1 MFRYVHTNIIAK
13 DPEKLIDFYKKALHC
28 KSIDETRDLSGEWL
42 DKMTGIENAHITG
55 EHLLLPGWGDDHPT
69 LEIFSYDEVKDR
81 LPEAIN
87 RHGLGHLAFEVDDV
101 EESLEV
107 IKQYGGK
114 VYGEL
119 VTADYPGGVE
129 AVFVYAMDP
138 EGNIIELQS
147 WKNLK
152 SECKEIREANAI
164 RETILEEQ
172 ERQIE
177 ILAHEN
183 NDLRNT
189 NEKLQKSNN
198 KLNKLVLSQEK
209 LIHVLLEDSS
219 DEDD

>member
-13 DPEKLIDFYKKALHC
+13 DPGKLIEFYKNALHC
-28 KSIDETRDLSGEWL
+28 ESIGETRDLSGEWL
-42 DKMTGIENAHITG
+42 NKMTGIENAHITG

-69 LEIFSYDEVKDR
+69 LEIFSYDEVRER
-81 LPEAIN
+81 LPEEIN
-87 RHGLGHLAFEVDDV
+87 RHGLGHLAFEVDNV
-101 EESLEV
+101 EESLEM

-114 VYGEL
+114 AYGEV

-152 SECKEIREANAI
+152 KECKEKKDEKILH
-164 RETILEEQ
+164 ETVLEGQ

-177 ILAHEN
+177 TLAHEN
-183 NDLRNT
+183 NDLKKT

-209 LIHVLLEDSS
+209 LIRVLLEDSS
-219 DEDD
+219 GKED